1 MSKAKEKRRGKKM
14 KNQPASVTYPFDGGP
29 SHNEAYFWNG
39 CDRTPQRRRQDF
51 HFETSQQGFYQKA
64 SHEMPK
70 YITVSPFVQAR
81 AAEIKAMLKAVTQ
94 KSSNTLVF
102 QSLPRHMRRRA
113 MSHNIKR
120 LPRRLRE
127 LARMEAEKPVH
138 QKKALPKSKCRKAR
152 RRHINLVSE
161 FNRRQK
167 KNIWL
172 ETHIWHAKRFHMVK
186 KWGYCLGDK
195 STMKSY
201 RACYRAMTQHCLLQ
215 DLSYYCC
222 LELIGKEEMLL
233 TALARM
239 CNVAA
244 GPTFAAIPCLS
255 GKRQGS
261 LVLYQKDRYPQDTL
275 GPVTFLWKPRCGSGD
290 TSESRQLWIW
300 THPAFKQ
307 DILAELK
314 SVFQC
319 SEPVET
325 CKPELEVTF
334 SQEEEKINIPERVG
348 HKRKTKD
355 KTGETVVPVKK
366 TIGNGTRDP
375 HQPYCWS
382 SQSTGITIS
391 DLTME
396 VLRYRLI
403 GPLSHCVLTK
413 ALKVALVHTDLDPTD
428 PEVNSWW
435 VENCR
440 NPDWVSLHHRQE
452 TTFETLQGLCSSDIP
467 SGTVLGLTVGDPR
480 VNLPKK
486 RSKAMPNP
494 AKYQEDKVKQL
505 MLEGVSEE
513 CAQSFLWDCHVRK
526 SVTDSK
532 MSEQDLNHL
541 RSKLLVPGSHLD
553 LGLRESK
560 IPILLVQQPGKMVG
574 DDRLGWGS
582 GWDIYLPKGWGMAFW
597 LPFIYQ
603 GARVGGLQEASKHS
617 LYKGTPHVPNDYPD
631 CPAGSQFAKELEENL
646 LEKFKRR
653 PPAKRANYIKHG
665 TLAPFLCPWDKLTQD
680 WEARNKVHVKS
691 LQISALDSEG
701 FVSEE
706 HVLSGPSSKTCMVDA
721 PTSKADQQID
731 TCCQIMQMENEE
743 KAIEACLTDEVI
755 SNQTFCILRTRKLL
769 RQISVWCQPTSSKR
783 RYLQHHASKLNEKEL
798 AEDTLMS
805 IYQHYPRALV
815 WVSLSLLKKG
825 NPELHTMICIPAK
838 DDLLQLDRDQ
848 HFCGPQEPK
857 HTDQFKSKLSKQ
869 KGRRKK
875 ENARKATEKSALKPM
890 NVTAAKQEDLVL
902 GLWPHPLPDVVSH
915 CSRVLLGFV
924 TQGDFSLAS
933 GCGEG
938 LGFVSLTG
946 FLQMLIDQP
955 ADKKG
960 LVLLRNPASLQYRF
974 ARLSVEV

>member
-1 MSKAKEKRRGKKM
+1 MSNAKQKRRGKKM
-14 KNQPASVTYPFDGGP
+14 KNQPASVTYPFDAGP

-39 CDRTPQRRRQDF
+39 GERTPQRKKQEL
-51 HFETSQQGFYQKA
+51 HFETSQQGFYQKV

-70 YITVSPFVQAR
+70 CITVSPFVQAR
-81 AAEIKAMLKAVTQ
+81 AAEIKAMLKAVKQ

-113 MSHNIKR
+113 MSHNVKR

-127 LARMEAEKPVH
+127 LARIEAEKPEH

-152 RRHINLVSE
+152 RRHTNLVLE

-195 STMKSY
+195 PTMKSY

-222 LELIGKEEMLL
+222 LELIGKEETLL
-233 TALARM
+233 TALAQM
-239 CNVAA
+239 CNVDT
-244 GPTFAAIPCLS
+244 GPTFAAISCLS

-261 LVLYQKDRYPQDTL
+261 LVLYQKDRYPQGTL
-275 GPVTFLWKPRCGSGD
+275 GPVTFLWKPRHGSGE
-290 TSESRQLWIW
+290 TSENRQLWIW

-307 DILAELK
+307 SILAELK

-319 SEPVET
+319 SESVET
-325 CKPELEVTF
+325 CNPEPVVTF
-334 SQEEEKINIPERVG
+334 SQEEDKMNIPEHVG
-348 HKRKTKD
+348 QKRKRKN
-355 KTGETVVPVKK
+355 KAGETVVPVKK
-366 TIGNGTRDP
+366 IIGDGTRELN
-375 HQPYCWS
+375 QPYCWS
-382 SQSTGITIS
+382 SQTTGVTIS

-396 VLRYRLI
+396 ILRYRLI
-403 GPLSHCVLTK
+403 GPLSHCVLTE
-413 ALKVALVHTDLDPTD
+413 ALKVAFVHTDLDPTD
-428 PEVNSWW
+428 PEINSWW
-435 VENCR
+435 VENCK
-440 NPDWVSLHHRQE
+440 NPDWVSHHYRQE
-452 TTFETLQGLCSSDIP
+452 SNFETMQGLASSDIP

-486 RSKAMPNP
+486 RLKAMPNP

-513 CAQSFLWDCHVRK
+513 CAQSFLWDANVRK
-526 SVTDSK
+526 SVTDHK

-560 IPILLVQQPGKMVG
+560 IPILLVQQPGKLLG

-603 GARVGGLQEASKHS
+603 GARVGGLQEGLKHS
-617 LYKGTPHVPNDYPD
+617 LYKGTPHVPHDYPD

-680 WEARNKVHVKS
+680 WETRYKVHMES
-691 LQISALDSEG
+691 TQLSALDREDC
-701 FVSEE
+701 VSEE
-706 HVLSGPSSKTCMVDA
+706 HVLSGHSSTTSAVDA
-721 PTSKADQQID
+721 PASKADQQIE
-731 TCCQIMQMENEE
+731 TCCQIMQIENEE
-743 KAIEACLTDEVI
+743 KVIDPCKTDEAI
-755 SNQTFCILRTRKLL
+755 SSQAFCILRTRKLL
-769 RQISVWCQPTSSKR
+769 RQISFWCQPTSGKR
-783 RYLQHHASKLNEKEL
+783 RYRQHHTSKMNEKEL
-798 AEDTLMS
+798 AEDTIMCTN
-805 IYQHYPRALV
+805 QHYPRALV
-815 WVSLSLLKKG
+815 WVSLYLLRKG
-825 NPELHTMICIPAK
+825 NPELHTMICIPEK
-838 DDLLQLDRDQ
+838 DDLLQLDKDQ
-848 HFCGPQEPK
+848 RFCGPQEPK
-857 HTDQFKSKLSKQ
+857 HKDQFKNKLSKR
-869 KGRRKK
+869 KGRRKQANDGK
-875 ENARKATEKSALKPM
+875 VTEKSALKPM
-890 NVTAAKQEDLVL
+890 NAIADIQGVL

-933 GCGEG
+933 GCGEA

-946 FLQMLIDQP
+946 LLQMLIDQP

-960 LVLLRNPASLQYRF
+960 LVLLRNPDSLQYRF

>member
-1 MSKAKEKRRGKKM
+1 MSNAKQKRRGKKM
-14 KNQPASVTYPFDGGP
+14 KNQPASVTYPFDAGP
-29 SHNEAYFWNG
+29 SHNEAYFWNVG
-39 CDRTPQRRRQDF
+39 ERTQR
-51 HFETSQQGFYQKA
+51 K
-64 SHEMPK
+64 K
-70 YITVSPFVQAR
+70 KVSPFVQAR
-81 AAEIKAMLKAVTQ
+81 AAEIKAMLKAVKQ

-113 MSHNIKR
+113 MSHNVKR

-127 LARMEAEKPVH
+127 LARIEAEKPEH

-152 RRHINLVSE
+152 RRHINLVLE

-195 STMKSY
+195 PTMKSY
-201 RACYRAMTQHCLLQ
+201 RACYRAMTEHCLLQ

-222 LELIGKEEMLL
+222 LELTGKEETLV
-233 TALARM
+233 TALAQM
-239 CNVAA
+239 CNVDTDRHSLQYLEHYFEVCLMSPLS
-244 GPTFAAIPCLS
+244 GPTFAAISCLS

-261 LVLYQKDRYPQDTL
+261 LVLYRKDRYPLDTL
-275 GPVTFLWKPRCGSGD
+275 GTVTFLWKPRHGSGE
-290 TSESRQLWIW
+290 TSENRQLWIW

-307 DILAELK
+307 GILAELK

-325 CKPELEVTF
+325 CEPERVVPF
-334 SQEEEKINIPERVG
+334 SQEEDKLNIPERVG
-348 HKRKTKD
+348 HKRKRKD
-355 KTGETVVPVKK
+355 KLGETVVPVKK
-366 TIGNGTRDP
+366 IIGDGTRDP

-382 SQSTGITIS
+382 SQATGITIS

-396 VLRYRLI
+396 ILRYRLI
-403 GPLSHCVLTK
+403 GPLSHCVLTE
-413 ALKVALVHTDLDPTD
+413 ALKAAFVHTDLDPTD

-440 NPDWVSLHHRQE
+440 SLA
-452 TTFETLQGLCSSDIP
+452 SSDVP

-486 RSKAMPNP
+486 RSKSMPNP
-494 AKYQEDKVKQL
+494 AKYQGISTLLVIEDKVKQL

-513 CAQSFLWDCHVRK
+513 CAQSFLWDSNVRK
-526 SVTDSK
+526 SVTDHK
-532 MSEQDLNHL
+532 MSEQDLNNL

-560 IPILLVQQPGKMVG
+560 IPILLVQQPGKMLG

-603 GARVGGLQEASKHS
+603 GARVGGLQEALKHS
-617 LYKGTPHVPNDYPD
+617 LYKGTPHVPHDYPD

-665 TLAPFLCPWDKLTQD
+665 TLAPFLCPWDKLAQD
-680 WEARNKVHVKS
+680 WETRYKVPTKTM
-691 LQISALDSEG
+691 QISAVDREDC
-701 FVSEE
+701 VSEE
-706 HVLSGPSSKTCMVDA
+706 QVLGGPSSISMVDA

-731 TCCQIMQMENEE
+731 TSCQTMQMENEE
-743 KAIEACLTDEVI
+743 KAIDPCKTEEVI
-755 SNQTFCILRTRKLL
+755 SNPAFCILRTRKLL
-769 RQISVWCQPTSSKR
+769 RQISFWCHPTSGKR
-783 RYLQHHASKLNEKEL
+783 RYRQHHASKLNEKEL
-798 AEDTLMS
+798 VEDTLMS
-805 IYQHYPRALV
+805 INQHYPRALV
-815 WVSLSLLKKG
+815 WVSLSLLRKG

-838 DDLLQLDRDQ
+838 DDLLQLNRDQ

-857 HTDQFKSKLSKQ
+857 HKDQFKNKLLKR
-869 KGRRKK
+869 KGKRKK
-875 ENARKATEKSALKPM
+875 VNDGKVTEKSALKPM
-890 NVTAAKQEDLVL
+890 NGTADKKENLVL

-933 GCGEG
+933 GCGEA

-946 FLQMLIDQP
+946 LLQMLIDQP

>member
-1 MSKAKEKRRGKKM
+1 DLSTEL
-14 KNQPASVTYPFDGGP
+14 
-29 SHNEAYFWNG
+29 
-39 CDRTPQRRRQDF
+39 
-51 HFETSQQGFYQKA
+51 HFETLQQGFYQKMK
-64 SHEMPK
+64 EWVGQRIFFLGK
-70 YITVSPFVQAR
+70 ICFRIQITICLSNCIFKQNILFSVSPFVQAR
-81 AAEIKAMLKAVTQ
+81 AAEIKAMLKAVKQ

-127 LARMEAEKPVH
+127 LARIEAEKPEH
-138 QKKALPKSKCRKAR
+138 QKKALSKSKCRKAR
-152 RRHINLVSE
+152 RRHINLVVE
-161 FNRRQK
+161 FNRRQR

-195 STMKSY
+195 PTMKSY

-222 LELIGKEEMLL
+222 LELIGKEETLV

-239 CNVAA
+239 CNVDT
-244 GPTFAAIPCLS
+244 GPTFAAVSCLS

-261 LVLYQKDRYPQDTL
+261 LVLYQTDRYPQDAL
-275 GPVTFLWKPRCGSGD
+275 GPVTFLWKPRHGSGE
-290 TSESRQLWIW
+290 TSENRQLWIW

-307 DILAELK
+307 GILAELK

-325 CKPELEVTF
+325 CKPELVVTF
-334 SQEEEKINIPERVG
+334 SQEEDKMNIPEHVG
-348 HKRKTKD
+348 HKRKRKD
-355 KTGETVVPVKK
+355 KAGETVVPVKK
-366 TIGNGTRDP
+366 IIGDGTRDP
-375 HQPYCWS
+375 NQPYCWS
-382 SQSTGITIS
+382 SQTTGITVS

-396 VLRYRLI
+396 ILRYRLI
-403 GPLSHCVLTK
+403 GPLSHCVLTE
-413 ALKVALVHTDLDPTD
+413 ALKVAFVHT
-428 PEVNSWW
+428 
-435 VENCR
+435 
-440 NPDWVSLHHRQE
+440 VSKSVISVDFSF
-452 TTFETLQGLCSSDIP
+452 TFNILCLTSSDIP

-480 VNLPKK
+480 VDLPKK

-505 MLEGVSEE
+505 ILEGISEE
-513 CAQSFLWDCHVRK
+513 CAQSFLWDSNIRN
-526 SVTDSK
+526 SVTHHK

-553 LGLRESK
+553 LGLQEPK
-560 IPILLVQQPGKMVG
+560 IPILLVQQPGKLLG

-603 GARVGGLQEASKHS
+603 GARVGGLQEALKHS
-617 LYKGTPHVPNDYPD
+617 LYKGIPHVPHDYPD
-631 CPAGSQFAKELEENL
+631 CPAGSQVAKELEENL

-680 WEARNKVHVKS
+680 WETRYKVPKKS
-691 LQISALDSEG
+691 TQISALDREDC
-701 FVSEE
+701 VSEE
-706 HVLSGPSSKTCMVDA
+706 HVLGGPSSTTSMVDA
-721 PTSKADQQID
+721 PTSKAD
-731 TCCQIMQMENEE
+731 TCCQIMEMENEE
-743 KAIEACLTDEVI
+743 KAIDPFLNILLFSLTRK
-755 SNQTFCILRTRKLL
+755 ILYPLNRTRKLL
-769 RQISVWCQPTSSKR
+769 RQISFWCHPTSGKR
-783 RYLQHHASKLNEKEL
+783 RYRQHHASKMNEKKL

-805 IYQHYPRALV
+805 INQHYPRALV
-815 WVSLSLLKKG
+815 WVSLSLLRKG
-825 NPELHTMICIPAK
+825 NPELHTMICIPEK
-838 DDLLQLDRDQ
+838 DDLLQLNNDQ

-857 HTDQFKSKLSKQ
+857 HKDQFKNKLWKR
-869 KGRRKK
+869 KGRTKK
-875 ENARKATEKSALKPM
+875 AKDGKVIEKGAL
-890 NVTAAKQEDLVL
+890 KQEDLIL

-924 TQGDFSLAS
+924 TQGNFSLAS
-933 GCGEG
+933 GCGEA

-946 FLQMLIDQP
+946 LLQMLIDQP

>member
-1 MSKAKEKRRGKKM
+1 MSNAKQKRRGKKM
-14 KNQPASVTYPFDGGP
+14 KNQPASVTYPFDAGP

-39 CDRTPQRRRQDF
+39 GERTPQRKKQEL
-51 HFETSQQGFYQKA
+51 HFETSQQGFYQKV

-70 YITVSPFVQAR
+70 CITVSPFVQAR
-81 AAEIKAMLKAVTQ
+81 AAEIKAMLKAVKQ

-113 MSHNIKR
+113 MSHNVKR
-120 LPRRLRE
+120 LPRRLRQ
-127 LARMEAEKPVH
+127 LATIEAEKPEH

-152 RRHINLVSE
+152 RRHINLVLE
-161 FNRRQK
+161 FNRRQQ

-195 STMKSY
+195 PTMKSY

-222 LELIGKEEMLL
+222 LELIGKEETLL
-233 TALARM
+233 AALARM
-239 CNVAA
+239 CNVNT
-244 GPTFAAIPCLS
+244 GPTFAAISCLS

-275 GPVTFLWKPRCGSGD
+275 GPVTFLWKPRHGSGE
-290 TSESRQLWIW
+290 TSENRQLWIW

-307 DILAELK
+307 GILAELK

-325 CKPELEVTF
+325 CKPEPVATF
-334 SQEEEKINIPERVG
+334 TQEEDKTNIPEHVG
-348 HKRKTKD
+348 HKRKRKD
-355 KTGETVVPVKK
+355 KAGETVVPVKK
-366 TIGNGTRDP
+366 IIGDGTRDP
-375 HQPYCWS
+375 NQPYCWS
-382 SQSTGITIS
+382 SQTTGITIS

-396 VLRYRLI
+396 ILRYRLI
-403 GPLSHCVLTK
+403 GPLSHCILTE
-413 ALKVALVHTDLDPTD
+413 ALKVAFVHTDLDPTD
-428 PEVNSWW
+428 PEINSWW
-435 VENCR
+435 VENCK

-452 TTFETLQGLCSSDIP
+452 SNFETMQGLASSDIP

-486 RSKAMPNP
+486 RLKAMPNP

-513 CAQSFLWDCHVRK
+513 CAQSFLWDSNVRK
-526 SVTDSK
+526 SVTDHK

-553 LGLRESK
+553 LGLGESK
-560 IPILLVQQPGKMVG
+560 IPILLVQQPGKMLG

-603 GARVGGLQEASKHS
+603 GARVGGLQEALKHS
-617 LYKGTPHVPNDYPD
+617 LYKGTPHVPHDYPD
-631 CPAGSQFAKELEENL
+631 CPAGSQFAKELEESL

-665 TLAPFLCPWDKLTQD
+665 TLAPFLCPWDKLTQN
-680 WEARNKVHVKS
+680 WETRYKVNMES
-691 LQISALDSEG
+691 TQLSALEREDC
-701 FVSEE
+701 VSEE
-706 HVLSGPSSKTCMVDA
+706 HVLGGPSSTTSVVDA

-731 TCCQIMQMENEE
+731 TCCQIMQIENEE
-743 KAIEACLTDEVI
+743 KAIDPCKTDEVI
-755 SNQTFCILRTRKLL
+755 SSQAFCILRTRKLL
-769 RQISVWCQPTSSKR
+769 RQISFWCHPTSGKR
-783 RYLQHHASKLNEKEL
+783 QYRQHRASKMNEKEL
-798 AEDTLMS
+798 AEDTLMC
-805 IYQHYPRALV
+805 INQHYPRALV
-815 WVSLSLLKKG
+815 WVSLSLLRKG
-825 NPELHTMICIPAK
+825 NPELHTMICIPEK
-838 DDLLQLDRDQ
+838 EDLLQLDKDQ

-857 HTDQFKSKLSKQ
+857 HKDQFKNKLPKR

-875 ENARKATEKSALKPM
+875 GNDGKVTENSALKPM
-890 NVTAAKQEDLVL
+890 DVMADIQEDLVL

-933 GCGEG
+933 GCGEA

-946 FLQMLIDQP
+946 LLQMLIDQP

-960 LVLLRNPASLQYRF
+960 LVLLRNPDSLQYRF

>member
-1 MSKAKEKRRGKKM
+1 MSNAKQKRRGKKM
-14 KNQPASVTYPFDGGP
+14 KNQPASVTCPFDAGP
-29 SHNEAYFWNG
+29 SHSEAYFWNG
-39 CDRTPQRRRQDF
+39 GERTPQRKKQ
-51 HFETSQQGFYQKA
+51 
-64 SHEMPK
+64 
-70 YITVSPFVQAR
+70 VSPFVQAR
-81 AAEIKAMLKAVTQ
+81 AAEIKAMLKAVKQ

-120 LPRRLRE
+120 LPRRLP
-127 LARMEAEKPVH
+127 LS
-138 QKKALPKSKCRKAR
+138 KSKCRKAR
-152 RRHINLVSE
+152 RRHINLVVE
-161 FNRRQK
+161 FNRRQR

-195 STMKSY
+195 PTMKSY

-222 LELIGKEEMLL
+222 LELIGKEETLV

-239 CNVAA
+239 CNVD
-244 GPTFAAIPCLS
+244 T
-255 GKRQGS
+255 GS
-261 LVLYQKDRYPQDTL
+261 LVLYQTDRYPQDTL
-275 GPVTFLWKPRCGSGD
+275 GPVTFLWKPRHGSGE
-290 TSESRQLWIW
+290 TSENRQLWIW

-307 DILAELK
+307 GILAELK

-325 CKPELEVTF
+325 CKPELVVTL
-334 SQEEEKINIPERVG
+334 SQEEDKMNIPEHVG
-348 HKRKTKD
+348 HKRKRKD
-355 KTGETVVPVKK
+355 KAGETVVPVKK
-366 TIGNGTRDP
+366 IIGDGTRDP
-375 HQPYCWS
+375 NQPYCWS
-382 SQSTGITIS
+382 SQTTGITIS

-396 VLRYRLI
+396 ILRYRLI
-403 GPLSHCVLTK
+403 GPLSHCVLTE
-413 ALKVALVHTDLDPTD
+413 ALKVAFVHMDLDPTD
-428 PEVNSWW
+428 SEINSWW
-435 VENCR
+435 VENCK
-440 NPDWVSLHHRQE
+440 NPDWVSLHHCQE
-452 TTFETLQGLCSSDIP
+452 SVFETMQGLASSDIP

-505 MLEGVSEE
+505 ILEGVSEE
-513 CAQSFLWDCHVRK
+513 CAQSFLWDSNIRN
-526 SVTDSK
+526 SVTDHK

-560 IPILLVQQPGKMVG
+560 IPILLVQQPGKLLG

-603 GARVGGLQEASKHS
+603 GARVGGLQEALKHS
-617 LYKGTPHVPNDYPD
+617 LYKGTPHVPHDYPD
-631 CPAGSQFAKELEENL
+631 CPAGSQVAKELEENL

-680 WEARNKVHVKS
+680 WETRYKVHRKS
-691 LQISALDSEG
+691 TQIPALDREDC
-701 FVSEE
+701 VPEE
-706 HVLSGPSSKTCMVDA
+706 HVGGPSSTTSMVDA
-721 PTSKADQQID
+721 PTSKADQID
-731 TCCQIMQMENEE
+731 TCCQIMEMENEE
-743 KAIEACLTDEVI
+743 KAIDPCKTDEVI
-755 SNQTFCILRTRKLL
+755 SGQVFCILRTRKLL
-769 RQISVWCQPTSSKR
+769 RQISFWCHPTSGKR
-783 RYLQHHASKLNEKEL
+783 RYRQHRASKMNEKEL
-798 AEDTLMS
+798 AEDTQMS
-805 IYQHYPRALV
+805 INLHYPRALV
-815 WVSLSLLKKG
+815 WVSLSLLRKG
-825 NPELHTMICIPAK
+825 NPELHTMICIPEK
-838 DDLLQLDRDQ
+838 DDLLQLNNDQ

-857 HTDQFKSKLSKQ
+857 HKDKFKNKLWKR
-869 KGRRKK
+869 KGRTKK
-875 ENARKATEKSALKPM
+875 AKDGKVIEKSAL
-890 NVTAAKQEDLVL
+890 KQEDLVL

-933 GCGEG
+933 GCGEA

-946 FLQMLIDQP
+946 LLQMLIDQP

>member
-1 MSKAKEKRRGKKM
+1 M
-14 KNQPASVTYPFDGGP
+14 KNQPASVTCPFDAGP
-29 SHNEAYFWNG
+29 SHSEAYFWNG
-39 CDRTPQRRRQDF
+39 GERTPQRKKQEF
-51 HFETSQQGFYQKA
+51 HFETSQQGFYQKV

-70 YITVSPFVQAR
+70 CITVSPFVQAR
-81 AAEIKAMLKAVTQ
+81 AAEIKAMLKAVKQ

-120 LPRRLRE
+120 LPRRS
-127 LARMEAEKPVH
+127 AEKPEH
-138 QKKALPKSKCRKAR
+138 QKKALSKSKCRKAR
-152 RRHINLVSE
+152 RRHINLVVE
-161 FNRRQK
+161 FNRRQR

-195 STMKSY
+195 PTMKSY

-222 LELIGKEEMLL
+222 LELIGKEETLV

-239 CNVAA
+239 CNVDT
-244 GPTFAAIPCLS
+244 GPTFAAVSCLS

-261 LVLYQKDRYPQDTL
+261 LVLYQTDRYPQDTL
-275 GPVTFLWKPRCGSGD
+275 GPVTFLWKPRHGSGE
-290 TSESRQLWIW
+290 TSENRQLWIW

-307 DILAELK
+307 GILAELK

-325 CKPELEVTF
+325 CKPELVVTF
-334 SQEEEKINIPERVG
+334 SQEEDKVNIPEHVG
-348 HKRKTKD
+348 HKRKRKD
-355 KTGETVVPVKK
+355 KAGETVVPVKK
-366 TIGNGTRDP
+366 IIGDGTRDP
-375 HQPYCWS
+375 NQPYCWS
-382 SQSTGITIS
+382 SQTTGITIS

-396 VLRYRLI
+396 ILRYRLI
-403 GPLSHCVLTK
+403 GPLSHCVLTE
-413 ALKVALVHTDLDPTD
+413 ALKVAFVHTVNS
-428 PEVNSWW
+428 EVNSWW
-435 VENCR
+435 VENCK
-440 NPDWVSLHHRQE
+440 NPDRVSLHHCQE
-452 TTFETLQGLCSSDIP
+452 SIFETMQGLASSDIP

-494 AKYQEDKVKQL
+494 AKCQDKVKQL
-505 MLEGVSEE
+505 ILEGVSEE
-513 CAQSFLWDCHVRK
+513 CAQSFLWDSNIRN
-526 SVTDSK
+526 SVTDHK

-541 RSKLLVPGSHLD
+541 RSKLLVPGSRLD

-560 IPILLVQQPGKMVG
+560 IPILLVQQPGKLLG

-603 GARVGGLQEASKHS
+603 GARVGGLQEALKHS
-617 LYKGTPHVPNDYPD
+617 LYKRTPHVPHDYPD
-631 CPAGSQFAKELEENL
+631 SPAGSQVAKELEENL

-680 WEARNKVHVKS
+680 WETRYEVQMKS
-691 LQISALDSEG
+691 TQISALDREDC
-701 FVSEE
+701 VPEE
-706 HVLSGPSSKTCMVDA
+706 HVLGSPSSTTSMVDSLNWENSIF
-721 PTSKADQQID
+721 SKVLNILLFS
-731 TCCQIMQMENEE
+731 
-743 KAIEACLTDEVI
+743 LTRK
-755 SNQTFCILRTRKLL
+755 ILYPLNRTRKLL
-769 RQISVWCQPTSSKR
+769 RQISFWCHPTSDKKR
-783 RYLQHHASKLNEKEL
+783 YRQHRASKMNEKEL

-805 IYQHYPRALV
+805 INQHYPRALV
-815 WVSLSLLKKG
+815 WVSLSLLRKG
-825 NPELHTMICIPAK
+825 NPELHAMICIPEK
-838 DDLLQLDRDQ
+838 DDLLQLNNDQ

-857 HTDQFKSKLSKQ
+857 HKDQFKNKLWKR
-869 KGRRKK
+869 KGRTKK
-875 ENARKATEKSALKPM
+875 AKDGKVIEKSDL
-890 NVTAAKQEDLVL
+890 KQEGLVL

-933 GCGEG
+933 GCGEA

-946 FLQMLIDQP
+946 LLQMLIDQP

-960 LVLLRNPASLQYRF
+960 LVLLRNPASFQYRF
-974 ARLSVEV
+974 GRLSVEV